1 MIDLISGMIVIKNE
15 RLKKQKQTKNSYP
28 SPSIHQDGR
37 IGACQKNVRKRQKN
51 GGHKHGNF
59 CVWCPDTRNFVD
71 QKELLMKMSS
81 LLNVSNPSSKPQEF
95 SIKDIEVLV
104 DNELV

>member
-28 SPSIHQDGR
+28 SPGIHQDGR

-95 SIKDIEVLV
+95 SIKDVEVLV

>member
-1 MIDLISGMIVIKNE
+1 MIDLISGMIVTKNG

-28 SPSIHQDGR
+28 SPGIHQDGR

>member
-28 SPSIHQDGR
+28 SPGIHQDGR

-95 SIKDIEVLV
+95 SIKDNEVLV

>member
-28 SPSIHQDGR
+28 SPGIHQDGR

>member
-28 SPSIHQDGR
+28 SPGIHQDGR

-81 LLNVSNPSSKPQEF
+81 LLNVFNPSSKPQEF

>member
-28 SPSIHQDGR
+28 SPGIHQDGR

-95 SIKDIEVLV
+95 SIKDIELLV

>member
-28 SPSIHQDGR
+28 SPGIHQDGR

-95 SIKDIEVLV
+95 NIKDIEVLV

>member
-1 MIDLISGMIVIKNE
+1 MIGLISGMIVIKNE

-28 SPSIHQDGR
+28 SPGIHQDGR

-95 SIKDIEVLV
+95 SIKDIELLV

>member
-28 SPSIHQDGR
+28 SPGIHQDGR

-81 LLNVSNPSSKPQEF
+81 LLNVSNLSSKPQEF

>member
-1 MIDLISGMIVIKNE
+1 MIDLISDMIVIKNE

-28 SPSIHQDGR
+28 SPGIHQDGR

>member
-1 MIDLISGMIVIKNE
+1 MIDLISGMIVTKNE

-28 SPSIHQDGR
+28 SPGIHQDGR

-71 QKELLMKMSS
+71 QKEILMKMSS